1 MTLIHQLDIV
11 RTQSPFLKSGP
22 RFSTYQSESSRQV
35 ERRHQIC
42 SQSVFMEGF
51 YVGVTLFVAQF
62 YRFSPLK
69 INQFS
74 KIIKEKF
81 STESWLQNP
90 KFLVSLRRGVGHD
103 ESDSWIKVLFCET
116 PAGLVLLQW
125 RHNGRDGVSNHS
137 LTMSKKTSKLLVTGL
152 CEGNSPL
159 TGEFPTQR
167 ASNAKKV
174 SIWWRH
180 HVLLKVYVMATLKQ
194 KLRLIEEIFFSG
206 AHNPGAASDKI
217 SSTWHFCFSVF
228 WLNLPGLLCHQV

>member
-1 MTLIHQLDIV
+1 MLVLRYLWRSFIGFHLWKSINFRTSLKKSFRPSLDFKIQSFLCPCDVELVTTSQIRGLKCYFVRNWRKWQLHNHRSI
-11 RTQSPFLKSGP
+11 
-22 RFSTYQSESSRQV
+22 FSFSSRTTS
-35 ERRHQIC
+35 R
-42 SQSVFMEGF
+42 
-51 YVGVTLFVAQF
+51 LLA
-62 YRFSPLK
+62 
-69 INQFS
+69 
-74 KIIKEKF
+74 
-81 STESWLQNP
+81 
-90 KFLVSLRRGVGHD
+90 
-103 ESDSWIKVLFCET
+103 ET

-125 RHNGRDGVSNHS
+125 RHNGRDGVSNPS

-194 KLRLIEEIFFSG
+194 KLRHIEENFFSG

-228 WLNLPGLLCHQV
+228 WLNLPELLCHQV